1 MGLRDIKQEL
11 KKLDKEG
18 LINLIADLYKKDRAT
33 KEFLDFYEK
42 PDERALFNK
51 YRDIVF
57 EAFYPT
63 RGHELKLKNGKKAI
77 SDFKKFHPALDLV
90 VELMLFYVATGVDF
104 TNDFG
109 DIDEGFY
116 SSLGSTFVA
125 ALNLMEKENL
135 LEKFADPVST
145 IVNETEGI
153 GWGFHDYICEVYYE
167 FYPNA
172 YELVDEPTE
181 QEKGK
186 IINLD
191 RKK

>member
-33 KEFLDFYEK
+33 KEFLDFYVK

-77 SDFKKFHPALDLV
+77 SDFKKFNPASDLV
-90 VELMLFYVATGVDF
+90 AELMLFYVATGVDF

-116 SSLGSTFVA
+116 SILGSTFVA

-153 GWGFHDYICEVYYE
+153 GWGFHDYIYEVYYE

-172 YELVDEPTE
+172 YELVDEPIE